1 MSEVTS
7 ERECLQSN
15 LTAATEELSVLRSEW
30 STAQSDLATLQTQVG
45 GAQRVAEVA
54 EKEVGSLR
62 EELAREKD
70 SHSSTRQRLA
80 AAVKV
85 GTLSLPLFPFTL
97 FTLSSSLYWQAK
109 SATYLSPCSLHLPHL
124 HCKTGKSHI
133 NRRIRCNQ

>member
-7 ERECLQSN
+7 ERECLQSS

-85 GTLSLPLFPFTL
+85 GTLFLPLFPFTL
-97 FTLSSSLYWQAK
+97 FTLSSSPLLASK
-109 SATYLSPCSLHLPHL
+109 VSHLLVASFPPSSSSTL
-124 HCKTGKSHI
+124 Q
-133 NRRIRCNQ
+133 NRQIQHKPQN